1 MVGTADFLR
10 ALLARRRPVARP
22 PSIVRKAVVHL
33 GMPKAASTSI
43 QMALHAAED
52 ATLVP
57 NGIWFSP
64 LDDAFNDCVLYDH
77 LVDGDEAAIGA
88 YAKAKMEAAAAAAA
102 DTVIFSAER
111 LFMIDEVGEQTK
123 KLGEIIGQ
131 WADEVSFVVVLRE
144 LGPFLRSYVVQMMYN
159 GAVTLEN
166 YRLAEWIIDQ
176 ARSIAECGF
185 PVDFLSMERKDESR
199 NIAEALVGVGAGR
212 EIRLELDRAN
222 VTPGRPLI
230 YALAEGFAA
239 RIHAI
244 DCRMDVNSQPLD
256 EFRTDFARRYDRTM
270 KATTDAAEVYRVV
283 QELNGAV
290 EEQVSFFIDRCFEQC
305 DPEKRAYY
313 DALLTGQAPSEI
325 EIGDSPAQAESS
337 ANIPGPHAGDLCFE
351 R

>member
-1 MVGTADFLR
+1 MVGAARFLCG
-10 ALLARRRPVARP
+10 LLSRIRPVPRP

-43 QMALHAAED
+43 QMALHAAQD
-52 ATLVP
+52 ATLLP
-57 NGIWFSP
+57 NGIWFRP
-64 LDDAFNDCVLYDH
+64 LDEAFNDCVLYDH

-88 YAKAKMEAAAAAAA
+88 YAKAKMEAAAAAGA

-123 KLGEIIGQ
+123 RLGEIIGR

-144 LGPFLRSYVVQMMYN
+144 LRPFLRSYVVQMMYN

-185 PVDFLSMERKDESR
+185 PVDFLSMEREEDSR
-199 NIAEALVGVGAGR
+199 NIAEALVGAGAGR
-212 EIRLELDRAN
+212 EIRLDLERAN

-256 EFRTDFARRYDRTM
+256 EFRTQFAGRYDRTM

-283 QELNGAV
+283 QELNAAV
-290 EEQVSFFIDRCFEQC
+290 EEQVSVFIDRCFEQC

-313 DALLTGQAPSEI
+313 DALVAGRAPSNI
-325 EIGDSPAQAESS
+325 EIGASSAQAESDL
-337 ANIPGPHAGDLCFE
+337 AVTGRQAGDLCFG